1 MGLTMELAESLAAI
15 ALPCYIANA
24 TPVLVAKLLGRT
36 HPLDFG
42 LKLPDGHRLLGDGKS
57 VEGFVSGVLAG
68 TLMGWLL
75 SFLGLSDV
83 GRAFTLSV
91 GTMMGDALGSFLKRR
106 LGLRRGDPAPLL
118 DQLSFLVVALVGYQ
132 LAYGDLSPLTVT
144 LLLLLTPPIHLATN
158 YLAFRLGLKDR
169 PW

>member
-1 MGLTMELAESLAAI
+1 MRLIEALAAI
-15 ALPCYIANA
+15 ALPCYVANA

-57 VEGFVSGVLAG
+57 VEGFVSGVLTG
-68 TLMGWLL
+68 TLTGYLL
-75 SFLGLSDV
+75 SSLGLSDIS
-83 GRAFTLSV
+83 RAFTLSV
-91 GTMMGDALGSFLKRR
+91 GSMMGDALGSFLKRR

-118 DQLSFLVVALVGYQ
+118 DQLSFLVVALILYQ
-132 LAYGDLSPLTVT
+132 LVYGGLDPLTT
-144 LLLLLTPPIHLATN
+144 ALLLIITPPIHVATN
-158 YLAFRLGLKDR
+158 YLAYRLGLKDR